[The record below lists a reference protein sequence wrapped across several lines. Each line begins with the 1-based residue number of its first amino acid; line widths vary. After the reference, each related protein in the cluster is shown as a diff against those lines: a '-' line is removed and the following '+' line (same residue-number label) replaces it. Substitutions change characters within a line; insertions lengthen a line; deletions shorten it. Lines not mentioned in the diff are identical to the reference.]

1 MREKKTPSRSE
12 KKERERKDEA
22 CRRVFTAIAAVRNK

>member
-12 KKERERKDEA
+12 RKERERKNEA
-22 CRRVFTAIAAVRNK
+22 CRRVLTAIAAVRNK

>member
-22 CRRVFTAIAAVRNK
+22 CRRILTVIAAVRNK

>member
-12 KKERERKDEA
+12 RKEREQKNEA
-22 CRRVFTAIAAVRNK
+22 CRRVLTAIAAVRNE

>member
-12 KKERERKDEA
+12 RKERERKNEA
-22 CRRVFTAIAAVRNK
+22 CRRVITTIAAVRNK

>member
-1 MREKKTPSRSE
+1 MTEKQVQKRRE

-22 CRRVFTAIAAVRNK
+22 CRRVITAIAAVRKK

>member
-1 MREKKTPSRSE
+1 MRETKAKRSRE

-22 CRRVFTAIAAVRNK
+22 CRRVITAIAAVRKK

>member
-1 MREKKTPSRSE
+1 MREKKAKRSSK

-22 CRRVFTAIAAVRNK
+22 CRRILTAIAAVRNK

>member
-1 MREKKTPSRSE
+1 MTEKQAQKRRG

-22 CRRVFTAIAAVRNK
+22 CRRILTAIAAVRNK

>member
-12 KKERERKDEA
+12 KKERERKAEA
-22 CRRVFTAIAAVRNK
+22 CRRVITAIAAVRNK

>member
-1 MREKKTPSRSE
+1 MRETKAKRTRE

-22 CRRVFTAIAAVRNK
+22 CRRILTAIAAVRNK

>member
-12 KKERERKDEA
+12 RKERERKNEA
-22 CRRVFTAIAAVRNK
+22 CRRVLTAIAAVRKK